1 MPGETNDAV
10 DAELKD
16 SGADANLD
24 DRSEGADD
32 SDVELEGV
40 DVDDEGEEAIE
51 AEEDSGSI
59 ADATAAAEDGATDA
73 AALATD
79 DIDEEAAAKLAAE
92 EAALEEEA
100 LKEREELRKYEEQK
114 KHGQPAPVSA
124 KARLEYLMQ
133 QSDTFAHFLA
143 GTTLLYCLSDLSYSM
158 NALCSWLSI
167 VSTWPYNR

>member
-1 MPGETNDAV
+1 MAGETNGAL
-10 DAELKD
+10 DAEMKE
-16 SGADANLD
+16 AATNVD
-24 DRSEGADD
+24 DSEGADD

-40 DVDDEGEEAIE
+40 DMEDEREEADE
-51 AEEDSGSI
+51 MEETNGPIAGDS
-59 ADATAAAEDGATDA
+59 ATAEDKSTANAAT
-73 AALATD
+73 LATE

-92 EAALEEEA
+92 EAALEVEA

>member
-1 MPGETNDAV
+1 MAGETNGAL
-10 DAELKD
+10 DAEMKE
-16 SGADANLD
+16 AATNVD
-24 DRSEGADD
+24 DSEGADD

-40 DVDDEGEEAIE
+40 DMEDEREEADEMEE
-51 AEEDSGSI
+51 ANGPIAGDS
-59 ADATAAAEDGATDA
+59 ATAEDKSTANAAT
-73 AALATD
+73 LATE

-92 EAALEEEA
+92 EAALEVEA